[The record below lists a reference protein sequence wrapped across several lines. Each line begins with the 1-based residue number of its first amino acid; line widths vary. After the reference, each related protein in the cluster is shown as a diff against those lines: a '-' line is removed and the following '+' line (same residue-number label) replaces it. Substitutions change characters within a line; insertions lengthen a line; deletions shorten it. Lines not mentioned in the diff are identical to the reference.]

1 MEVVQK
7 NMQYKNRE
15 RHAILRPTMR
25 KGKLRTNVL
34 MLSVIYI
41 NHYTECMVTDTQYG
55 KFESDIE

>member
-1 MEVVQK
+1 
-7 NMQYKNRE
+7 MQYKNRE
-15 RHAILRPTMR
+15 RHAISRPTMR